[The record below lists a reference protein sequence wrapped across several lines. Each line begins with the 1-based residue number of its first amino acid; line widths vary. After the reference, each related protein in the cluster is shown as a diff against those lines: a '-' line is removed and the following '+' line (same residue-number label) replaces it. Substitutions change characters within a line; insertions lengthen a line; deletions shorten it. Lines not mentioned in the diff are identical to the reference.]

1 MKAADAF
8 EQGASGAK
16 DGREGNPRWRRPK
29 KFDRNLVV
37 IGAGAAGLTTSF
49 IAAALKAKVTLV
61 ESGKMGGDCLNYGCV
76 PSKALLRSAKLAQQ
90 MRGAAAYGLGAAV
103 PKIDF
108 AEVMARVHRVIDTIA
123 PHDSTERFTALG
135 IEVLHGHARLVSP
148 WLIEIDDAGAKR
160 TISTRSIVVATGSR
174 PRIADIP
181 GLDGSSCLTS
191 DNVWDL
197 TALPRRLLVL
207 GGGAIGCEMAQA
219 FARLGSI
226 VTQVEA
232 GPRLLPHEDDDAASL
247 VAAALRTEGITVL
260 TGHEA
265 MRCEPTGDGEPGARR
280 LIVKG
285 GGRERAIEFDAILCA
300 IGRAP
305 RTEGFGLDELGI
317 ALDDDDKSVAADATL
332 RTRYPNIF
340 VCGDVAGPYQFT
352 HVASH
357 QAWYAAV
364 NSLLGPFGR
373 FRVDYRVIPWTT
385 FTDPEVARAGLSER
399 EAKERGVAYEL
410 TRFDLAELDRA
421 VTDGAGRGFI
431 KVLTVPGKDR
441 ILGVTIVGE
450 HAGDVIAEFV
460 LAMKQGLG
468 LKKILDTIHIYPT
481 LAEANHSVAV
491 VWRLEHAPQ
500 RVLAWLERFFAWR
513 RSA

>member
-1 MKAADAF
+1 MKASAEA
-8 EQGASGAK
+8 APGAK
-16 DGREGNPRWRRPK
+16 DERRSDSRWRRPK
-29 KFDRNLVV
+29 TFDRNLVV
-37 IGAGAAGLTTSF
+37 IGAGAAGLATSF
-49 IAAALKAKVTLV
+49 IAATLKAKVTLV

-76 PSKALLRSAKLAQQ
+76 PSKALLRTAKLAKQ
-90 MRGAAAYGLGAAV
+90 MRGAAAYGLGVAV

-108 AEVMARVHRVIDTIA
+108 AEVMARVHRIIDTIA
-123 PHDSTERFTALG
+123 PHDSAERFTALG
-135 IEVLHGHARLVSP
+135 VEVLHGHARLVSP
-148 WLIEIDDAGAKR
+148 WLIEIDSAGTKR
-160 TISTRSIVVATGSR
+160 TLSTRSIVIATGSR
-174 PRIADIP
+174 PKVPKIP
-181 GLDGSSCLTS
+181 GLDASDCLTS
-191 DNVWDL
+191 DNVWAL

-207 GGGAIGCEMAQA
+207 GGGPIGCELTQA
-219 FARLGSI
+219 FARLGAI

-232 GPRLLPHEDDDAASL
+232 GPRLLPREDDDAAAL
-247 VAAALRTEGITVL
+247 VTAALRADGVTVL

-265 MRCEPTGDGEPGARR
+265 MRCEPAREGEPGARR

-285 GGRERAIEFDAILCA
+285 EGQEQAIEFDAILCA
-300 IGRAP
+300 LGRAP

-317 ALDDDDKSVAADATL
+317 ELDHDKTAAADATL
-332 RTRYPNIF
+332 RTRFPNIF

-364 NSLLGPFGR
+364 NALLGTFGR
-373 FRVDYRVIPWTT
+373 FRVDYSVIPWAT

-399 EAKERGVAYEL
+399 EAKDQGVPYEV
-410 TRFDLAELDRA
+410 TRFELAELDRA
-421 VTDGAGRGFI
+421 VTDEAGRGFI
-431 KVLTVPGKDR
+431 KVLTVPGRDR

-491 VWRLEHAPQ
+491 TWRLEHAPR
-500 RVLAWLERFFAWR
+500 RVLAWLGRFFDWQ
-513 RSA
+513 RST